1 MLQLEIYGVSMKT
14 AIRKMGNSQGV
25 LIPKPFLLQTGLDI
39 GEVEI
44 LVQDDAIVIRKPRRN
59 VREGW
64 AEACRQLAA
73 HSVEEPIVWPLVGA
87 EKIEA
92 ESGISW

>member
-1 MLQLEIYGVSMKT
+1 MKT

-44 LVQDDAIVIRKPRRN
+44 EVENESIVIRKPKRKS
-59 VREGW
+59 REGW
-64 AEACRQLAA
+64 SQACQRLAEKAA
-73 HSVEEPIVWPLVGA
+73 AQAIAWPLIGNNVDA
-87 EKIEA
+87 DF
-92 ESGISW
+92 SW

>member
-1 MLQLEIYGVSMKT
+1 MKT

-44 LVQDDAIVIRKPRRN
+44 QVENDAIVIRKPKKKC
-59 VREGW
+59 REGW
-64 AEACRQLAA
+64 AEACQQIASA
-73 HSVEEPIVWPLVGA
+73 SSPPEEVVVWPLVPA
-87 EKIEA
+87 DTEA
-92 ESGISW
+92 GFTW

>member
-1 MLQLEIYGVSMKT
+1 MKT

-25 LIPKPFLLQTGLDI
+25 LIPKPFLLQTGLDL

-44 LVQDDAIVIRKPRRN
+44 QVENDAIVIRKPKKKF
-59 VREGW
+59 REGW

-73 HSVEEPIVWPLVGA
+73 TAAAQEQVVVWPLA
-87 EKIEA
+87 QTEKDA
-92 ESGISW
+92 GFTW

>member
-1 MLQLEIYGVSMKT
+1 MKT

-44 LVQDDAIVIRKPRRN
+44 DVENDAIIIRKPKKKS
-59 VREGW
+59 REGW
-64 AEACRQLAA
+64 AQACQKIAA
-73 HSVEEPIVWPLVGA
+73 SNAEQAIAWPL
-87 EKIEA
+87 ITNEA
-92 ESGISW
+92 DAGFSW

>member
-1 MLQLEIYGVSMKT
+1 MLEHAVKGISMKT

-44 LVQDDAIVIRKPRRN
+44 EVENDAIVIRKPRRKS
-59 VREGW
+59 REGW
-64 AEACRQLAA
+64 AQACQQIAA
-73 HSVEEPIVWPLVGA
+73 RSTEQAIAWPLIPSDVDAGF
-87 EKIEA
+87 
-92 ESGISW
+92 SW

>member
-1 MLQLEIYGVSMKT
+1 MLERSVKEISMKT

-44 LVQDDAIVIRKPRRN
+44 HVENDAIIIRKPKRKS
-59 VREGW
+59 REGW
-64 AEACRQLAA
+64 AEACQLLAA
-73 HSVEEPIVWPLVGA
+73 KSAEPAIAWPLIPADV
-87 EKIEA
+87 EA
-92 ESGISW
+92 GFSW

>member
-1 MLQLEIYGVSMKT
+1 MKT

-44 LVQDDAIVIRKPRRN
+44 EVENDSIVIRKPKRKS
-59 VREGW
+59 REGW
-64 AEACRQLAA
+64 AQACQRLAEKTA
-73 HSVEEPIVWPLVGA
+73 AQAIAWPLIA
-87 EKIEA
+87 NDADIDF
-92 ESGISW
+92 SW

>member
-1 MLQLEIYGVSMKT
+1 MLERTVKGISMKT

-44 LVQDDAIVIRKPRRN
+44 EVENDAIVIRKPKKKS
-59 VREGW
+59 REGW
-64 AEACRQLAA
+64 AQACQKIAA
-73 HSVEEPIVWPLVGA
+73 NNAEQAIAWPLITNEQDAGFT
-87 EKIEA
+87 
-92 ESGISW
+92 W

>member
-1 MLQLEIYGVSMKT
+1 MKT

-44 LVQDDAIVIRKPRRN
+44 EVENDTIIIRKPKKKS
-59 VREGW
+59 REGW
-64 AEACRQLAA
+64 AQACQKIAA
-73 HSVEEPIVWPLVGA
+73 SNVEQAIAWPLITNEQDAGFT
-87 EKIEA
+87 
-92 ESGISW
+92 W

>member
-1 MLQLEIYGVSMKT
+1 MFEHSVKGISMKT

-44 LVQDDAIVIRKPRRN
+44 EVENESIVIRKPKRKS
-59 VREGW
+59 REGW
-64 AEACRQLAA
+64 AQACQRLAERA
-73 HSVEEPIVWPLVGA
+73 AAQAIAWPLIGNDVDA
-87 EKIEA
+87 DF
-92 ESGISW
+92 SW

>member
-1 MLQLEIYGVSMKT
+1 MKT

-44 LVQDDAIVIRKPRRN
+44 QVENDAIVIRKPKKKC
-59 VREGW
+59 REGW
-64 AEACRQLAA
+64 AEACQQIASA
-73 HSVEEPIVWPLVGA
+73 TAEAEQVVAWPLVPA
-87 EKIEA
+87 DKEA
-92 ESGISW
+92 GFTW

>member
-1 MLQLEIYGVSMKT
+1 MKT

-44 LVQDDAIVIRKPRRN
+44 EVEDDTIVIRKPKKKS
-59 VREGW
+59 REGW
-64 AEACRQLAA
+64 AKACQKIAA
-73 HSVEEPIVWPLVGA
+73 GNAEQVIAWPLITNEQDAGFT
-87 EKIEA
+87 
-92 ESGISW
+92 W

>member
-1 MLQLEIYGVSMKT
+1 MKT

-44 LVQDDAIVIRKPRRN
+44 EVENDAIVIRKPKKKS
-59 VREGW
+59 REGW
-64 AEACRQLAA
+64 AQACQKIAA
-73 HSVEEPIVWPLVGA
+73 NNAEQAIAWPLITNEQDAGFT
-87 EKIEA
+87 
-92 ESGISW
+92 W

>member
-1 MLQLEIYGVSMKT
+1 MKT

-44 LVQDDAIVIRKPRRN
+44 EVENDAIIIRKPKKKS
-59 VREGW
+59 REGW
-64 AEACRQLAA
+64 AQACQKIAA
-73 HSVEEPIVWPLVGA
+73 RTADQAIAWPLIPSDVDAGF
-87 EKIEA
+87 
-92 ESGISW
+92 SW

>member
-1 MLQLEIYGVSMKT
+1 MKT

-44 LVQDDAIVIRKPRRN
+44 EVENESIVIRKPKRKS
-59 VREGW
+59 REGW
-64 AEACRQLAA
+64 AQACQRLAEKQAAEAIA
-73 HSVEEPIVWPLVGA
+73 WPLIA
-87 EKIEA
+87 DNA
-92 ESGISW
+92 DADISW

>member
-1 MLQLEIYGVSMKT
+1 MKT

-44 LVQDDAIVIRKPRRN
+44 QVENDAIVIRKPRRKS
-59 VREGW
+59 REGW
-64 AEACRQLAA
+64 AEACQMLAA
-73 HSVEEPIVWPLVGA
+73 KATEQAIAWPLIPSD
-87 EKIEA
+87 IEA
-92 ESGISW
+92 GFSW

>member
-1 MLQLEIYGVSMKT
+1 MLEHAVKGISMKT

-44 LVQDDAIVIRKPRRN
+44 EVENDAIIIRKPKKKS
-59 VREGW
+59 REGW
-64 AEACRQLAA
+64 AQACQQIAA
-73 HSVEEPIVWPLVGA
+73 RTAEQAIAWPLIPSDVDAGF
-87 EKIEA
+87 
-92 ESGISW
+92 SW

>member
-1 MLQLEIYGVSMKT
+1 MKT

-44 LVQDDAIVIRKPRRN
+44 EVENEAIVIRKPKKKS
-59 VREGW
+59 REGW
-64 AEACRQLAA
+64 AQACQQIAA
-73 HSVEEPIVWPLVGA
+73 KSAEPTIAWPLIPSDVDAGF
-87 EKIEA
+87 
-92 ESGISW
+92 SW